1 MPPIIS
7 REINRRGAIQLGVLS
22 AGGLIF
28 PQLASRDVRA
38 DGGAKPTEGGAKADQ
53 PARPFRVIGYLPDY
67 RLAGFE
73 ETSADFVTDII
84 VFSAEP
90 EASGK
95 LNTRRLPAE
104 QLNRLKQIKQ
114 RTRVGLLLCVGGWE
128 RSREF
133 PAIAASTATRQRF
146 VQEAIRFC
154 LDQRFDGI
162 DIDWEHP
169 ANATEQQNYA
179 LLLQDLKAGFQEHA
193 LSLSVTMAAWQ
204 QLPEAGFKA
213 VDAVHIMAY
222 DHQGQHS
229 TLDGAKRDVQ
239 SLRDRNVP
247 AEKLVLGLPFYG
259 RGVTKPDRVLT
270 YAEIQQKHAPTP
282 DKDEVDG
289 VYFNGPQTLT
299 RKVEY
304 TRQSGLQGVM
314 IWELG
319 QDVPRQ
325 HTLLR
330 AIHQAALGT
339 R

>member
-1 MPPIIS
+1 M
-7 REINRRGAIQLGVLS
+7 RT
-22 AGGLIF
+22 AGEA
-28 PQLASRDVRA
+28 P
-38 DGGAKPTEGGAKADQ
+38 
-53 PARPFRVIGYLPDY
+53 RPLRVIGYLPDY
-67 RLAGFE
+67 RLATFE
-73 ETSADFVTDII
+73 DNAASLVTDII

-95 LNTRRLPAE
+95 LNTQRLPAE
-104 QLNRLKQIKQ
+104 QLKRLKQIKQ

-128 RSREF
+128 RSKSF
-133 PAIAASTATRQRF
+133 PELAAAAATRQRF
-146 VQEAIRFC
+146 AQEVIRFC

-162 DIDWEHP
+162 DLDWEHP

-179 LLLQDLKAGFQEHA
+179 LLLQDLKAGFQEHG

-222 DHQGQHS
+222 DHQGRHS
-229 TLDGAKRDVQ
+229 TFDGAKRDVQ
-239 SLRDRNVP
+239 SLRDRGVP
-247 AEKLVLGLPFYG
+247 ADKLVLGLPFYG

-270 YAEIQQKHAPTP
+270 YAEIQQKYAPAP

-289 VYFNGPQTLT
+289 IYFNGPETLT
-299 RKVEY
+299 LKVEY
-304 TRQSGLQGVM
+304 ARQAGLQGVM

-319 QDVPRQ
+319 QDSTGQ
-325 HTLLR
+325 QSLLR
-330 AIHQAALGT
+330 IVRRVAIEP

>member
-1 MPPIIS
+1 MT
-7 REINRRGAIQLGVLS
+7 RRCAASTCSFGIVALLVLRLVAGALADEPRMRT
-22 AGGLIF
+22 AGEA
-28 PQLASRDVRA
+28 P
-38 DGGAKPTEGGAKADQ
+38 
-53 PARPFRVIGYLPDY
+53 RPLRVIGYLPDY
-67 RLAGFE
+67 RLATFE
-73 ETSADFVTDII
+73 DNAASLVTDII

-95 LNTRRLPAE
+95 LNTQRLPAE
-104 QLNRLKQIKQ
+104 QLKRLKQIKQ

-128 RSREF
+128 RSKSF
-133 PAIAASTATRQRF
+133 PELAAAAATRQRF
-146 VQEAIRFC
+146 AQEVIRFC

-162 DIDWEHP
+162 DLDWEHP

-179 LLLQDLKAGFQEHA
+179 LLLQDLKAGFQEHG

-222 DHQGQHS
+222 DHQGRHS
-229 TLDGAKRDVQ
+229 TFDGAKRDVQ
-239 SLRDRNVP
+239 SLRDRGVP
-247 AEKLVLGLPFYG
+247 ADKLVLGLPFYG

-270 YAEIQQKHAPTP
+270 YAEIQQKYAPAP

-289 VYFNGPQTLT
+289 IYFNGPETLT
-299 RKVEY
+299 LKVEY
-304 TRQSGLQGVM
+304 ARQAGLQGVM

-319 QDVPRQ
+319 QDSTGQ
-325 HTLLR
+325 QSLLR
-330 AIHQAALGT
+330 IVRRVAIEP